1 MIAEL
6 SIQNLVLADRI
17 ELQFKPGLVVL
28 TGETGAGKSLIG
40 QALYLATGGRA
51 KSGLVRRDQ
60 NHARIDL
67 VLQFSGAEQ
76 RIVDEELKELGL
88 PQSESGRIIVRREIK
103 ASGGTRSW
111 VGGVPVSL
119 RSLSSLWKQRL
130 ARIDQGAATI
140 LESSSGRLALLDR
153 ALDDSALLKRMADAA
168 KQWQTAQAHQKQ
180 LQEQLEHQKDQRD
193 LIRHWVDE
201 LAEFDPQPDEFD
213 ELVEQRRIVRNQRQ
227 QKASLQRAET
237 IIGSDRGILSGLNE
251 LRSIAARSE
260 QAEQFYDLVAQADQA
275 IDNFLR
281 ILQDQASGLLK
292 IDEDALQDRLFRWRD
307 LARKHRCNDT
317 DLATHYQTLVADLE
331 QLDNPETALKQA
343 ELETQKTRAHAE
355 KVAQQLSRARKKAAR
370 ETSKK
375 LSQTLPDLGFKGA
388 EIKLDIH
395 RKLELSPTGWDQFE
409 IMLQANPGE
418 GFAPVQDGASGG
430 EKARILLALDCSLP
444 RTDYLTTIF
453 YDEVDAGMG
462 GKTAAA
468 VARLLAQQS
477 HHLQVL
483 VVTHQAAVAAAAE
496 QHIQVTKST
505 KNGRTQLQTADLQGS
520 EREDELVRMTSGD
533 VAVEAAQVVARALI
547 DESTN
552 HATV

>member
-6 SIQNLVLADRI
+6 SIENLVLADRI
-17 ELQFKPGLVVL
+17 ELLFKPGLVVL

-51 KSGLVRRDQ
+51 KSGLVRRGQD
-60 NHARIDL
+60 HARVDL
-67 VLQFSGAEQ
+67 VLQFDGAEQ
-76 RIVDEELKELGL
+76 QIIDQELKLLGL

-130 ARIDQGAATI
+130 ARIDQGAAAV

-153 ALDDSALLKRMADAA
+153 SLNDAALLQKMADAA
-168 KQWQTAQAHQKQ
+168 KKWQDAQAHQKE
-180 LQEQLEHQKDQRD
+180 LQDQLEHQKDQREM
-193 LIRHWVDE
+193 IRHWVDE
-201 LAEFDPQPDEFD
+201 LAQFDPQPDEFD
-213 ELVEQRRIVRNQRQ
+213 ELIEQRRIVRNQRQ

-260 QAEQFYDLVAQADQA
+260 KSEQFYEFIAQADQA
-275 IDNFLR
+275 VDSFLR
-281 ILQDQASGLLK
+281 VLQNQTSDLLK
-292 IDEDALQDRLFRWRD
+292 IDEEALQDRLFRWRD

-331 QLDNPETALKQA
+331 QLDNPETALKLA
-343 ELETQKTRAHAE
+343 EIATQKTRAQAE
-355 KVAQQLSRARKKAAR
+355 KVAHQLTRARQKSAQ
-370 ETSKK
+370 EITKK
-375 LSQTLPDLGFKGA
+375 LSKILPDLGFKGA
-388 EIKLDIH
+388 EIQLDIN
-395 RKLELSPTGWDQFE
+395 RKSQLNSTGWDQFD
-409 IMLQANPGE
+409 ILLQANPGE
-418 GFAPVQDGASGG
+418 GFSPVQEGASGG

-477 HHLQVL
+477 QHLQVL
-483 VVTHQAAVAAAAE
+483 VVTHQAAVAAAAK

-505 KNGRTQLQTADLQGS
+505 QNGRTQLQTCDLQGID
-520 EREDELVRMTSGD
+520 REDELVRMTSGD
-533 VAVEAAQVVARALI
+533 VAIEAAQVVARALI